1 MTNELNLTPMNSFK
15 NKSLTSIKEI
25 DNDRMAIPRMT
36 YNVDSIHKQSE
47 SESMKE
53 YHRINYDL
61 PIYERPWTMSQ
72 VEKML
77 KRWYS
82 LDVNVN
88 DLMVDDLKLLQSFY
102 RRFKLLK
109 PEEQR
114 VLIKVYHPYCSQN
127 RTEQVTKIKRKLMKM
142 C

>member
-1 MTNELNLTPMNSFK
+1 MTNKLNLTPMNSFK

-47 SESMKE
+47 SMKE

-72 VEKML
+72 VERIL
-77 KRWYS
+77 KSWYS
-82 LDVNVN
+82 LDMNVN

-102 RRFKLLK
+102 GRFKLLK

-127 RTEQVTKIKRKLMKM
+127 RTDQVTKIKRKLMKM
-142 C
+142 W

>member
-1 MTNELNLTPMNSFK
+1 MTNKLNLTPMNSFK

-47 SESMKE
+47 SMKE

-72 VEKML
+72 VERIL
-77 KRWYS
+77 KSWYS
-82 LDVNVN
+82 LDMNVN

-102 RRFKLLK
+102 GRFKLLK

-127 RTEQVTKIKRKLMKM
+127 RTDQVTKIKRKLMKM

>member
-1 MTNELNLTPMNSFK
+1 
-15 NKSLTSIKEI
+15 
-25 DNDRMAIPRMT
+25 
-36 YNVDSIHKQSE
+36 
-47 SESMKE
+47 MKE

-61 PIYERPWTMSQ
+61 PIYERLWTISQ
-72 VEKML
+72 VERIL

-82 LDVNVN
+82 LDMNVN
-88 DLMVDDLKLLQSFY
+88 YLMVDDLKLLQSFY

-127 RTEQVTKIKRKLMKM
+127 RTDQVTKIKRKLMKM

>member
-1 MTNELNLTPMNSFK
+1 MTNKLNLTPMDSFK

-25 DNDRMAIPRMT
+25 NIDRMAIPRMT
-36 YNVDSIHKQSE
+36 YNVDSIHKQ

-72 VEKML
+72 LEKIL
-77 KRWYS
+77 KHWYS

-109 PEEQR
+109 LEEQR

-127 RTEQVTKIKRKLMKM
+127 RTDQVTKIKRKLIKI

>member
-1 MTNELNLTPMNSFK
+1 MTNKLNLTPMNSFK

-25 DNDRMAIPRMT
+25 DNDRMDIPRMT
-36 YNVDSIHKQSE
+36 YNVDSIHKQ

-72 VEKML
+72 VERIL
-77 KRWYS
+77 KSWYS
-82 LDVNVN
+82 LDMNVN

-102 RRFKLLK
+102 GRFKLLK

-127 RTEQVTKIKRKLMKM
+127 RTDQVTKIKRKLMKM

>member
-1 MTNELNLTPMNSFK
+1 MTNKLNLTPIDRYK

-25 DNDRMAIPRMT
+25 DNDRMSIPRMT
-36 YNVDSIHKQSE
+36 YKVDSIHKQ

-61 PIYERPWTMSQ
+61 PIYERTWTMSQ
-72 VEKML
+72 VEKIL

-88 DLMVDDLKLLQSFY
+88 DLMVDDMKLLQSFY

-114 VLIKVYHPYCSQN
+114 VLVKVYHPYCSQN
-127 RTEQVTKIKRKLMKM
+127 ITDQVTKIKRKLMMM

>member
-1 MTNELNLTPMNSFK
+1 MTNKLNLTPIDSFK

-36 YNVDSIHKQSE
+36 YNVDSIHKQ

-127 RTEQVTKIKRKLMKM
+127 RTDQVTKIKRKLMKM